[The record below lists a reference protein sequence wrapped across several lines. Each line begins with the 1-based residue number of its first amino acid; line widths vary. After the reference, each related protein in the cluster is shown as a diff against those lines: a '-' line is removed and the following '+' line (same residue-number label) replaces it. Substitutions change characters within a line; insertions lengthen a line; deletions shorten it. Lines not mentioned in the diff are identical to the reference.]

1 MSKQM
6 IKRKDGSY
14 SQRGLWDNIRANKG
28 SGKKPTKAMLKQEKK
43 IKAKYELGGEMNS
56 APVQYPALQSTG
68 SSLQSL
74 ASNSLGAPV
83 NTPQQE
89 QPQTAF
95 RKGGSK
101 NKKSEVMKTMYKKAG
116 KAPKKM
122 KESWMEESKEIHF
135 GAPKKKMRAG
145 GKDTDPPKADAES
158 TNTTAG
164 EVAPKPKEEPKE
176 EPKKELGFYDIA
188 MQTAQSSPRG
198 ARVALRNARKVE
210 EAKATGTRKG
220 ANVGTSLAGAGAALT
235 GAANVVN
242 AAKPSV
248 TVKSE
253 ERTGGKRKYF
263 MDGGA
268 DDEYTAK
275 AQAYKSTYKTGDGKT
290 LKKNSDG
297 TYSYRAGGKS
307 MKPGGGG
314 RFAAMVNDLKGE
326 GKSEAS
332 AAAIAASVGRKKYGK
347 NKFQAMAAAG
357 KKRMGGKKC

>member
-43 IKAKYELGGEMNS
+43 IKAKYELGGEKDS
-56 APVQYPALQSTG
+56 TPVQYPALQSTG

-135 GAPKKKMRAG
+135 GAPPKGKKKFKMG
-145 GKDTDPPKADAES
+145 GDPGDPPPADSAS

-164 EVAPKPKEEPKE
+164 ETLPKPKEEPKE
-176 EPKKELGFYDIA
+176 EPKKEVGFYDLA
-188 MQTAQSSPRG
+188 MQAAQSSPRG
-198 ARVALRNARKVE
+198 ARVALRDARKVE
-210 EAKATGTRKG
+210 EAKATGTRRG

-242 AAKPSV
+242 AAKPGV
-248 TVKSE
+248 TVKSQ
-253 ERTGGKRKYF
+253 ERMGGKR
-263 MDGGA
+263 
-268 DDEYTAK
+268 
-275 AQAYKSTYKTGDGKT
+275 
-290 LKKNSDG
+290 
-297 TYSYRAGGKS
+297 SYMAGGKS

-314 RFAAMVNDLKGE
+314 RFAAMVNDLKGK

>member
-28 SGKKPTKAMLKQEKK
+28 SGKRPTKAMLKQEKK
-43 IKAKYELGGEMNS
+43 IKSKYELGGEVES
-56 APVQYPALQSTG
+56 TPVQYPALQSTG
-68 SSLQSL
+68 SSIQNL

-83 NTPQQE
+83 NVPAPQEE

-95 RKGGSK
+95 KKGGIK
-101 NKKSEVMKTMYKKAG
+101 NKKSESMKTMYKKAG

-122 KESWMEESKEIHF
+122 RESFLEESKEVHF
-135 GAPKKKMRAG
+135 GNPPKKKMRRG
-145 GKDTDPPKADAES
+145 GPEDGDPPAADSAA
-158 TNTTAG
+158 TNTTPGQLAQTAP
-164 EVAPKPKEEPKE
+164 EPKKEPVAKEES
-176 EPKKELGFYDIA
+176 KKELGFYDIA

-220 ANVGTSLAGAGAALT
+220 SNVGSALTGVGSALT

-242 AAKPSV
+242 SAKPSV

-253 ERTGGKRKYF
+253 ERTGGKR
-263 MDGGA
+263 
-268 DDEYTAK
+268 
-275 AQAYKSTYKTGDGKT
+275 
-290 LKKNSDG
+290 
-297 TYSYRAGGKS
+297 SYMGGGKS

-314 RFAAMVNDLKGE
+314 RFAAMVNELKGK

-332 AAAIAASVGRKKYGK
+332 SAAIAASVGRKKYGK

-357 KKRMGGKKC
+357 KKRMGGKNC

>member
-28 SGKKPTKAMLKQEKK
+28 SGKKPTKQMLKQEKK
-43 IKAKYELGGEMNS
+43 IKSKYALGGEMDNT
-56 APVQYPALQSTG
+56 AVQYPALQSPAT
-68 SSLQSL
+68 SMQNL

-83 NTPQQE
+83 NTPQEE
-89 QPQTAF
+89 QPQSAF
-95 RKGGSK
+95 RKGGLK
-101 NKKSEVMKTMYKKAG
+101 NKKSEIMKTMYKKAG

-135 GAPKKKMRAG
+135 GNPTKKKKKMG
-145 GKDTDPPKADAES
+145 GPGDGDPPTADSAT

-164 EVAPKPKEEPKE
+164 QTLAQPAP
-176 EPKKELGFYDIA
+176 EPKKEPQSEPKSESKKEIGFYDIA

-220 ANVGTSLAGAGAALT
+220 ANFGTSAAGVGTALT

-242 AAKPSV
+242 AVKPKA
-248 TVKSE
+248 T
-253 ERTGGKRKYF
+253 ERMGGKR
-263 MDGGA
+263 
-268 DDEYTAK
+268 
-275 AQAYKSTYKTGDGKT
+275 
-290 LKKNSDG
+290 
-297 TYSYRAGGKS
+297 SYMGEGKS

-314 RFAAMVNDLKGE
+314 RFAALVDKLKGK
-326 GKSEAS
+326 GKSAEQ
-332 AAAIAASVGRKKYGK
+332 AAGIAASAGRKKYGK
-347 NKFQAMAAAG
+347 DKFQAMAAAG
-357 KKRMGGKKC
+357 KARMGGKKC